1 MSAAWPINW
10 LNFYAK
16 CFLRVR
22 QIEKYLRILLLLF
35 KLSFKGVKIRSSI
48 TTKLL
53 FKSISMESIKVSVS
67 DGNSLSTVSCL
78 HRSKSIVAPFFVPL
92 LSTYNDF
99 CLYSYISF
107 IIIVYRV
114 DKDLGKFICNF
125 YSLLGPG
132 FFLKKCLIFVTLGT
146 VDVLDVNA
154 SVYVSISVCQS
165 FFLLLHSISI
175 LNFGLCCWPG
185 L

>member
-1 MSAAWPINW
+1 MKVKTVKFTTRSTILQKSPSAAFEALKCYVVAHKELLFHSIRACLTLGWVRELITCWGWLKILLLSLYSRIYGFFVSAAWPINW

-92 LSTYNDF
+92 LSTMTFVAIYT
-99 CLYSYISF
+99 
-107 IIIVYRV
+107 
-114 DKDLGKFICNF
+114 
-125 YSLLGPG
+125 
-132 FFLKKCLIFVTLGT
+132 FL
-146 VDVLDVNA
+146 
-154 SVYVSISVCQS
+154 S
-165 FFLLLHSISI
+165 
-175 LNFGLCCWPG
+175 
-185 L
+185 